1 MVEMVEPVGKMH
13 LPQAI
18 PSLSEYLA
26 EKVKGIPLSI
36 PLGVKAA
43 PIHLEEVV
51 QVQEIGPRMPADG
64 QVPRIQVQVAAEPPL
79 TLPIPVQAVGQENM

>member
-1 MVEMVEPVGKMH
+1 MVGMVAVVGKMH

-26 EKVKGIPLSI
+26 EKVRGIPLSI

-43 PIHLEEVV
+43 PIHLEEVE
-51 QVQEIGPRMPADG
+51 QVLEIGPHMPADG
-64 QVPRIQVQVAAEPPL
+64 QEPRIQEQVAAEPHL

>member
-1 MVEMVEPVGKMH
+1 MVEMAEPVGKMH

-43 PIHLEEVV
+43 PIHLEEVE
-51 QVQEIGPRMPADG
+51 QVQEIGPRTPADG

>member
-1 MVEMVEPVGKMH
+1 
-13 LPQAI
+13 LP
-18 PSLSEYLA
+18 EYLA

-51 QVQEIGPRMPADG
+51 QVLGIGPRMPADG

>member
-1 MVEMVEPVGKMH
+1 MVEMAEPVGKMH

-36 PLGVKAA
+36 PLGVKAVA
-43 PIHLEEVV
+43 IHLEEVE
-51 QVQEIGPRMPADG
+51 QVLEIGPHTPADG

>member
-1 MVEMVEPVGKMH
+1 MVGMVEVVDKMH

-18 PSLSEYLA
+18 HSLSEYLA

-36 PLGVKAA
+36 PLVVKAG
-43 PIHLEEVV
+43 PIHLEEVE
-51 QVQEIGPRMPADG
+51 QVLEIGPHMPADG
-64 QVPRIQVQVAAEPPL
+64 QEPQIQEQAVAELHL